1 MPTVSIV
8 VSGFYELAK
17 ATVRTLMDR
26 ELAIIVYPGMILH
39 DSPET
44 VVKKVNDHL
53 VDPVVSILEARLRG
67 D

>member
-1 MPTVSIV
+1 MVT
-8 VSGFYELAK
+8 GFYELAK

-26 ELAIIVYPGMILH
+26 ELAIVGYPGMILH

-44 VVKKVNDHL
+44 VVRKVNDHL
-53 VDPVVSILEARLRG
+53 VGPIITILESRLRG

>member
-1 MPTVSIV
+1 M

-17 ATVRTLMDR
+17 ATVRTLIDQ
-26 ELAIIVYPGMILH
+26 ELAIVVYPGMILH

-44 VVKKVNDHL
+44 VTKKVYDHL
-53 VDPVVSILEARLRG
+53 AGPIITILESRLRG